1 MKLRGPA
8 NRISSLQR
16 SESSTPKSRYIN
28 NQYMIN
34 LMRNFIHRTHLE
46 DELYDI
52 LNDDD
57 NEDLNEMQMYMI
69 NEEIDA
75 NNLFRNLSMIG
86 VINCS
91 YYTPVKRQRVER
103 NIMSIA
109 SHESAFNFCLFGF
122 ATTDL
127 KTLRDYLAVPE
138 KFIVVSGQ

>member
-1 MKLRGPA
+1 
-8 NRISSLQR
+8 
-16 SESSTPKSRYIN
+16 
-28 NQYMIN
+28 MIN
-34 LMRNFIHRTHLE
+34 LMRNSIHRTHLE

-69 NEEIDA
+69 NEEIAA
-75 NNLFRNLSMIG
+75 NNLFSNLSMIG

-109 SHESAFNFCLFGF
+109 SHQSAFNYCLFGF
-122 ATTDL
+122 VT
-127 KTLRDYLAVPE
+127 RDIN
-138 KFIVVSGQ
+138 K